1 MIILLKSKKKEKYL
15 LSMKTI
21 KPYQHN
27 AKYYETDQM
36 GIIHHSN
43 YIRWF
48 EEARIDYMNQI
59 GLTYKKMEEDGIIS
73 PVLEINCKYL
83 RMMYFDDIATINVY
97 IKEYTG
103 VRFMIEYEIYNQDNI
118 LCTTGSSKHCFTD
131 RNGRPI
137 SLKKFKPEYD
147 QLFKQ
152 FIQK

>member
-1 MIILLKSKKKEKYL
+1 
-15 LSMKTI
+15 MKTI

-73 PVLEINCKYL
+73 PVLEINCKYQ

-97 IKEYTG
+97 IKEYSG

-131 RNGRPI
+131 RNSRPV
-137 SLKKFKPEYD
+137 SLKKIKPEYD
-147 QLFKQ
+147 QLFKL

>member
-1 MIILLKSKKKEKYL
+1 
-15 LSMKTI
+15 MKTI

-103 VRFMIEYEIYNQDNI
+103 VRFMIEYEIYNKDNI